1 MSLTDFAKKTAQF
14 YAPRFEVEV
23 KGKTLKVEKIITQ
36 ISVTEKVDEG
46 ASFSFTVFDEYD
58 LRKEEFKWLES
69 DLFQVENKITIR
81 FGYENNLETMI
92 EGKINSVEPSFFAGE
107 VPTITISGHDL
118 SFDYLKKP
126 SPAKPFR
133 NKTYSEIAEEIAG
146 KANLQSEI
154 HKTDIRVTE
163 IKKQNNENY
172 FQFLKRLAEEIEF
185 VFFVYKKKM
194 YFVRE
199 YKYDN
204 EEEVTLTLG
213 SDLISFKPALN
224 TAGILKSVEVR
235 GHNPKDPSKPIV
247 AKAEAKGLISGEYI
261 KIGSLNKKIERP
273 AEKIVDNVIV
283 TSVSHARKIAES
295 ILNRANQT
303 LLTGEGSSIGMPQI
317 RAGITLNLKRLGSI
331 FSGKYYVK
339 ETGHTISNS
348 GYTTTFSVIR
358 RDL

>member
-1 MSLTDFAKKTAQF
+1 MPLTDFAKKTAQF
-14 YAPRFEVEV
+14 YAPRFEVEIE
-23 KGKTLKVEKIITQ
+23 GKTLKLEKIITQ

-81 FGYENNLETMI
+81 FGYENKLETMI
-92 EGKINSVEPSFFAGE
+92 EGKINSVEPSFFSGE

-118 SFDYLKKP
+118 SFDYLKRS
-126 SPAKPFR
+126 SPAEPFR

-146 KANLQSEI
+146 KANLQPVIDRS
-154 HKTDIRVTE
+154 DIRVKE
-163 IKKQNNENY
+163 IKKQNNESY
-172 FQFLKRLAEEIEF
+172 YQFLKRLAEEIEF

-199 YKYDN
+199 YEYDT
-204 EEEVTLTLG
+204 EEVTLTLG
-213 SDLISFKPALN
+213 SDLISFKPTLN
-224 TAGILKSVEVR
+224 TSRFLKSVEVR

-247 AKAEAKGLISGEYI
+247 AKVEAKGLISGEYI
-261 KIGSLNKKIERP
+261 KIGSLNKKIEKP
-273 AEKIVDNVIV
+273 PEKVVDNVIV

-295 ILNRANQT
+295 ILNRANQA

-358 RDL
+358 REL